1 LEYCQQTKLLTI
13 DRSDGKTIY
22 LGNCIV
28 STQYSSTPVLH
39 LGFSMQERLQKIL
52 AKAGIASRRKA
63 EELIRQ
69 GRVTVDGK
77 VVTEM
82 GIQVDPGKQRIE
94 FDGKPVT
101 IEEKKVY
108 VLLHKPA
115 GYVSTVHDPQG
126 RPIVTELIRGI
137 QERIFPVG
145 RLDLDTEGA
154 LLLTNDGELA
164 QKILHP
170 SHEVNKTYIVWVKG
184 KPGKKK
190 IELLRKGVNLEGRK
204 TWPAGIK
211 ILTEGSTESS
221 FQITIHEG
229 RKRQVRKMFEA
240 VGHPVLRLKRVAYGK
255 LKLGDLAPGKFRF
268 LSRKDLQLIFMKK
281 NSSLQ

>member
-1 LEYCQQTKLLTI
+1 
-13 DRSDGKTIY
+13 
-22 LGNCIV
+22 
-28 STQYSSTPVLH
+28 
-39 LGFSMQERLQKIL
+39 MQERLQKML

-69 GRVTVDGK
+69 GRVKVDGR

-82 GIQVDPGKQRIE
+82 GIQVDPEHQRVE

-101 IEEKKVY
+101 VEEKKVY

-126 RPIVTELIRGI
+126 RPIVTELVKGI
-137 QERIFPVG
+137 NERVFPVG

-170 SHEVNKTYIVWVKG
+170 SFEVNKTYRATVKG
-184 KPGKKK
+184 RPSKKK
-190 IELLRKGVNLEGRK
+190 VEMLSKGILIDGRK
-204 TWPAGIK
+204 TWPAK
-211 ILTEGSTESS
+211 VRVLTVGGRETTM
-221 FQITIHEG
+221 QITIHEG
-229 RKRQVRKMFEA
+229 RKRQVRKMCEA
-240 VGHPVLRLKRVAYGK
+240 IGHPVLKLKRVAYGK

-268 LSRKDLQLIFMKK
+268 LSNKDLQLIFAKK